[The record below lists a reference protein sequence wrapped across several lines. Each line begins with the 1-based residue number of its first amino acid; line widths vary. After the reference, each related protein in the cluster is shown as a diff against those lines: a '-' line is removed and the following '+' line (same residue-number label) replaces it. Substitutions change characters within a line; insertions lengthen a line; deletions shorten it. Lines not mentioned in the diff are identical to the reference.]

1 VSLSESVSSKKLEF
15 VLARVKSIFEPQNRD
30 ELALARHDID
40 HLLFASRAQ
49 KAKVLHMLT
58 TISTQ
63 QTHSMISY
71 IKEMTLQ

>member
-1 VSLSESVSSKKLEF
+1 MSLSDSVSSKKLEY

-30 ELALARHDID
+30 ELALVHHDVD
-40 HLLFASRAQ
+40 HLLFASRAK

-63 QTHSMISY
+63 QMHLMISY
-71 IKEMTLQ
+71 IKELTLQ